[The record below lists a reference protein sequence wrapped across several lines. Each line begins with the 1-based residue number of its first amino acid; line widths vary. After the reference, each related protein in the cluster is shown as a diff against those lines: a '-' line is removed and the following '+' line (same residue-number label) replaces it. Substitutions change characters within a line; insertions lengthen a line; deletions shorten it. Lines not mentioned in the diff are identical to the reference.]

1 MKGKGEQMS
10 RIESLLE
17 EKIAPIIEKEKMEL
31 IDIQFVKEG
40 SEWFLRFF
48 IDKEGGINLDDC
60 EKISR
65 LISELLDIE
74 DPIEQAYHLEVSSPG
89 IERPLKKTN
98 DFLRFVGEEAEIR
111 FFAPFEGKKKVLLK
125 IEDADESF
133 IKGIDLEDNR
143 ELKIPREVISKA
155 KLTFS
160 I

>member
-48 IDKEGGINLDDC
+48 IDKEEGINLDDC

-65 LISELLDIE
+65 LISELLDID

-89 IERPLKKTN
+89 IERPLKKTA

-111 FFAPFEGKKKVLLK
+111 FFAPFEGKKKIMLK
-125 IEDADESF
+125 IADADEF
-133 IKGIDLEDNR
+133 FLTGTDLEDNKER
-143 ELKIPREVISKA
+143 KIPREVISKA